1 MEAGRDVDM
10 ELNLMERETV
20 IEVRGLT
27 CAYGDVVV
35 MQDLDFEIHKGEIF
49 FVIGGSGCGKST
61 LLRHMIG
68 LRRPAKGAILIDGD
82 DIGSAEGLERS
93 RILRRFGVAFQSG
106 ALFGNMSLLQNVML
120 PLEEYTD
127 LPRDARELVARA
139 KLSLVGLE
147 ASAYK
152 MPDALSGGM
161 QKRAALARAMALDPS
176 ILFLDEPSAG
186 LDPVTSAELDAL
198 ILSLARNL
206 DVTFVIV
213 SHELASIEGI
223 GDRVVQLDREAK
235 GIVALGPPK
244 ELKEHS
250 TIPAVRRF
258 FDRTRVACRVEVA
271 QTEEAHP

>member
-1 MEAGRDVDM
+1 MA
-10 ELNLMERETV
+10 ETI
-20 IEVRGLT
+20 IEVRDLV
-27 CAYGDVVV
+27 CAYDDVVV
-35 MQDLDFEIHKGEIF
+35 LRDINFEVRKGEVF

-68 LRRPAKGAILIDGD
+68 LRRPAKGVILIDGD
-82 DIGSAEGLERS
+82 DIGTAEGIKRS

-106 ALFGNMSLLQNVML
+106 ALFGNMSILQNVML
-120 PLEEYTD
+120 PLEEFTD
-127 LPRDARELVARA
+127 LPRDARELSARA

-147 ASAYK
+147 TSAYK

-206 DVTFVIV
+206 DATFVIV
-213 SHELASIEGI
+213 SHELASIESI

-235 GIVALGPPK
+235 GVVAVGPPA
-244 ELKEHS
+244 ELKSES
-250 TIPAVRRF
+250 TVPAVRRF
-258 FDRTRVACRVEVA
+258 FDRAPDACRAAVVRE
-271 QTEEAHP
+271 TSEEAHP